1 MKRYLLSIYLFFFIA
16 VSILFAQ
23 EKLDI
28 NKASLEDL
36 KKVPGIGEVTAKS
49 IIEYREREGSFKSI
63 EDLKKVKGIGE
74 KKLELLKNYLTAGEG
89 ISSSSQGLSFNETMP
104 KERQVYYYKD
114 ERGILHYTQFP
125 EVVPEKYRKSLRVL
139 H

>member
-1 MKRYLLSIYLFFFIA
+1 MKRYILSLLLSLLTTI
-16 VSILFAQ
+16 SILFAQ

-28 NKASLEDL
+28 NKATLEDL

-49 IIEYREREGSFKSI
+49 IIEYREREGGFKSL

-74 KKLELLKNYLTAGEG
+74 KKFEVLKNYLTVGEG
-89 ISSSSQGLSFNETMP
+89 VSSSTQGLPFNETMP

-114 ERGILHYTQFP
+114 EKGVLHFTQFP

-139 H
+139 R